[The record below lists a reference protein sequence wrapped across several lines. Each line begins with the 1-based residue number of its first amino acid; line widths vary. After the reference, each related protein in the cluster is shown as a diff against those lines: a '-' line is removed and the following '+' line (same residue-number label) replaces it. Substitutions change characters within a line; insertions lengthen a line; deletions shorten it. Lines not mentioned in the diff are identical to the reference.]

1 MNTKTTKQ
9 NMANIQLKQDAIAQ
23 MDERYSSTAQMDQV
37 LFNCRRL
44 TLTWL
49 GFFVSIRFI

>member
-1 MNTKTTKQ
+1 MNTKTTKK

-23 MDERYSSTAQMDQV
+23 MDERYSSTAQMDQI

-44 TLTWL
+44 TLTW
-49 GFFVSIRFI
+49 IFICFK